1 MTTAHFHTLRVRDVR
16 RETADCVSVA
26 FDIPDKYR
34 ADYAFTQGQH
44 LTLRR
49 EINGEDVRRSYS
61 ICTGKDDG
69 EIRVAVK
76 KLAGGTFSTF
86 VNDELKKGDELEVM
100 PPQGRFFT
108 PIDADNDNH
117 YLALV
122 AGSGITPVMSIIKTV
137 LAREANSRFTLVYGN
152 RSVGSII
159 FRDQLNDLKSRYP
172 GRLHLIHV
180 LSREQREADIFN
192 GRIDADKLRNLAQHL
207 IPMAQ
212 IDEVFLCGPQAMIE
226 ELRDALR
233 DEHDVPASSIH
244 LELFGTDT
252 PKKAVVRDDADQGA
266 TRTVDVVA
274 DGKRVRLNLT
284 EFGQP
289 ILDAALAAGADLPF
303 ACKGGVCC
311 TCRAKVL
318 EGEVTMDVNY
328 ALEEDEL
335 AQGFVLTCQAHP
347 KSDHVVVDF
356 DVR

>member
-1 MTTAHFHTLRVRDVR
+1 MTTAHFHTLRVSDVR
-16 RETADCVSVA
+16 RETPDCVSVA
-26 FDIPDKYR
+26 FEVPEEYR
-34 ADYAFTQGQH
+34 EDYAFTQGQH

-49 EINGEDVRRSYS
+49 EIDGEDVRRSYS
-61 ICTGKDDG
+61 ICVGKDDG

-76 KLAGGTFSTF
+76 KLAGGTFSTY
-86 VNDELKKGDELEVM
+86 VNEELKKGDELEVM

-108 PIDADNDNH
+108 PIAVENDKH

-137 LAREANSRFTLVYGN
+137 LAREPKSRFTLVYGN

-159 FRDQLNDLKSRYP
+159 FRDQLNDLKSRFP
-172 GRLHLIHV
+172 DRLHLIHV
-180 LSREQREADIFN
+180 LSREQRESEIFN
-192 GRIDADKLRNLAQHL
+192 GRIDAEKLRNLATHL
-207 IPMAQ
+207 IPMTR

-233 DEHDVPASSIH
+233 DEHQIPASSIH

-252 PKKAVVRDDADQGA
+252 PKKPMVHDDADSGA
-266 TRTVDVVA
+266 TRTVDVVS

-284 EFGQP
+284 EHGQP

-328 ALEEDEL
+328 ALEADEL

-347 KSDHVVVDF
+347 ATDHVVVDF